1 MAFKKDTVAG
11 TMVFIIIL
19 SLVCSFMIT
28 GTVEILKER
37 KLAKKR
43 EEVQQY
49 VLKAADIDISQ
60 GDFSELFTERVQPKM
75 VNLATGKVTEKANL
89 LDFDERM
96 AAINPETSTKPKKD
110 IAKIK
115 TMATDIR
122 IFEVYDTKGQLA
134 SIVMPIYG
142 KGLWSIIYGY
152 MAIKP
157 DLNTIENIVFYEHGE
172 TPGIADFITDPQWLA
187 LWQGKTLFDAK
198 GNIAIKV
205 IKGGAKDGDI
215 HGIDGVSGA
224 TRSGVGIQRL
234 VEFWFGVE
242 GYQTYLHTLAAAE
255 DK

>member
-1 MAFKKDTVAG
+1 MAFKKDTVTG
-11 TMVFIIIL
+11 TMIFIIVL
-19 SLVCSFMIT
+19 SLICSFMIT
-28 GTVEILKER
+28 GTAEILKER

-43 EEVQQY
+43 DEVKQF
-49 VLKAADIDISQ
+49 VLKAAGIDISQ
-60 GDFSELFTERVQPKM
+60 GDFSDLFAQRVKPKM
-75 VNLATGKVTEKANL
+75 VNLASGQVTEKDNL
-89 LDFDERM
+89 LDYDERM

-115 TMATDIR
+115 TMATNMR
-122 IFEVYDTKGQLA
+122 IFEVYDTQGQLS

-172 TPGIADFITDPQWLA
+172 TPGIADFVTDPQWLA
-187 LWQGKTLFDAK
+187 LWQGKKLFDAK
-198 GNIAIKV
+198 GKMAIKV
-205 IKGGAKDGDI
+205 IKGGAKEGDV

-224 TRSGVGIQRL
+224 TRTGVGIQRL

-242 GYQTYLHTLAAAE
+242 GYQTYLHAIAAE
-255 DK
+255 GK